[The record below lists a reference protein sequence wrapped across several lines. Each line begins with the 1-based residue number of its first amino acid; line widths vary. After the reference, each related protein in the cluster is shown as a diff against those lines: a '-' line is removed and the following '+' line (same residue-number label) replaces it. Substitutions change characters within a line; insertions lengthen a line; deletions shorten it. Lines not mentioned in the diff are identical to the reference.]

1 MNSAKAGLPLVT
13 VITPVYNGER
23 YLERCIRSVLAQTYS
38 CWEYIIVDNCSTDRT
53 HDIAREAAA
62 LDSRVRVHKASEFR
76 PIIANWNYALRQIPD
91 SSKYCKVVH
100 ADDELFPECLERMLQ
115 VAEANPSVGLVGSYR
130 LDGQR
135 VLSWGLP
142 YPQTVFDG
150 RLVGAAAMRKEI
162 TVFGTPTSTLIRSD
176 IIRGASRFYDE
187 RFFHADTEVCY
198 RVLREHDFGFVH
210 QVLTST
216 RLHAESQSST
226 IMTKYWTGS
235 SEFLGMMREHGPFF
249 LDPREFEYHYRKEES
264 VLYRF
269 LARQLG
275 QFKPDIIRRHRK
287 TLDRLQIPFSYRK
300 LVSYGLREVIDM
312 VLEPKRTF
320 QRVALLG
327 RKSK

>member
-1 MNSAKAGLPLVT
+1 MINAETGVPLVT

-23 YLERCIRSVLAQTYS
+23 YLERCIRSVLSQTYS

-53 HDIAREAAA
+53 HAIAQEAAD

-100 ADDELFPECLERMLQ
+100 ADDELFPECLERMVQ

-130 LDGQR
+130 LEGQR

-142 YPQTVFDG
+142 YPQTVFNG
-150 RLVGAAAMRKEI
+150 RLVAAAAMRKEI
-162 TVFGTPTSTLIRSD
+162 AVFGTPSSTLIRSD
-176 IIRGASRFYDE
+176 IIRGSSGFYDE
-187 RFFHADTEVCY
+187 QFFHADTEVCY

-210 QVLTST
+210 QVLTTT

-226 IMTKYWTGS
+226 VTERYWTGS
-235 SEFLGMMREHGPFF
+235 SEFLGMMRKHGSFF
-249 LDPREFEYHYRKEES
+249 LDEQDFEAHYRKEES

-275 QFKPDIIRRHRK
+275 QFKLDVIRRHRN
-287 TLDRLQIPFSYRK
+287 TLDKLRIPFSYRK
-300 LVSYGLREVIDM
+300 LLGCGVQELVDM
-312 VLEPKRTF
+312 ALEPKRSF
-320 QRVALLG
+320 QRVALQW
-327 RKSK
+327 RKAK